1 MGSAALV
8 AAVPYPGGCCA
19 LPKFAARN
27 NEVISIRY
35 HIIGVI
41 VCPQS
46 GELLRIMQ
54 GETVGSTN
62 LHLACNDR
70 LLVGA
75 INADLEANQ
84 SSVPKGVHN
93 YMLQV
98 TQGSFDI
105 HCLLHMSFL
114 WRNFRTKEPSVVNCC
129 FMPLSNI
136 SVFWPQKQTEWQKIA
151 FKCFFY
157 FWHLQHM
164 PSSQVIIMTKKQSI
178 LLCSITQAR
187 VSTPCF
193 TRSTKCMQKNSK
205 IGPKKRRQNW
215 NQLL

>member
-1 MGSAALV
+1 MSIQPPRAVACINISRHVKNPKHWQPYHCLDTEILHILIGMDSTALV

-19 LPKFAARN
+19 LPKFPARN
-27 NEVISIRY
+27 NEVISGWY
-35 HIIGVI
+35 HITGVI

-98 TQGSFDI
+98 TQCSFDI
-105 HCLLHMSFL
+105 HCLLYMSFL
-114 WRNFRTKEPSVVNCC
+114 
-129 FMPLSNI
+129 
-136 SVFWPQKQTEWQKIA
+136 
-151 FKCFFY
+151 
-157 FWHLQHM
+157 
-164 PSSQVIIMTKKQSI
+164 
-178 LLCSITQAR
+178 
-187 VSTPCF
+187 
-193 TRSTKCMQKNSK
+193 
-205 IGPKKRRQNW
+205 
-215 NQLL
+215 

>member
-1 MGSAALV
+1 MT
-8 AAVPYPGGCCA
+8 
-19 LPKFAARN
+19 
-27 NEVISIRY
+27 
-35 HIIGVI
+35 

-98 TQGSFDI
+98 SYSSF
-105 HCLLHMSFL
+105 
-114 WRNFRTKEPSVVNCC
+114 VNCLI
-129 FMPLSNI
+129 FLTIFGWN
-136 SVFWPQKQTEWQKIA
+136 FG
-151 FKCFFY
+151 
-157 FWHLQHM
+157 
-164 PSSQVIIMTKKQSI
+164 SI
-178 LLCSITQAR
+178 D
-187 VSTPCF
+187 
-193 TRSTKCMQKNSK
+193 
-205 IGPKKRRQNW
+205 
-215 NQLL
+215 